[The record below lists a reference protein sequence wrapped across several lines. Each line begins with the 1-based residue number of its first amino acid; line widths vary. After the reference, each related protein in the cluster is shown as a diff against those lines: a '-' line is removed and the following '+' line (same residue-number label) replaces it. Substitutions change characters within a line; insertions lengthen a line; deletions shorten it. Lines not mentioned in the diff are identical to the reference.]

1 MRTKFKAWTV
11 PYIEEHKEVMFDE
24 EQLLNFDKPYYL
36 EIGSGK
42 GQFLVDMAKKF
53 PDKFFVGIER
63 NVTCCG
69 FTAKKLVEEQLP
81 NARLMFLNA
90 EFLMDKIADNS
101 IEAIFLNFSDPWP
114 KKKHH
119 KRRLTADSYL
129 KNYYRVLKKGGRLI
143 IKTDNV
149 DLFTFTLENLENS
162 DFKLVFKTD
171 DLCCAAIAKQIGLTV
186 ETTYENCQLDNYTG
200 FIEQTVS
207 NEELVKFYEASFEP
221 ISNHFGLLENQ
232 YLIVKDENGKI
243 ANSFKWKNGK
253 YEQIIFPT
261 LKSDMFGT
269 IKPKDEYQKLAIDS
283 LLNNKITV
291 LRGPAGSGKSYLS
304 FAALFQKLEK
314 HEIDKIIIFCNTVA
328 TANSAKL
335 GFYPGSRNEKLL
347 DSQIGNF
354 LSSKLGDNVA
364 TEKFIAEGK
373 LALLPMSDIRGYDT
387 TGMKA
392 GIYITEAQNLDIE
405 LMRLALQ
412 RVGEDSIC
420 ILDGDDQAQVDLSI
434 YGGVNNGLR
443 RVSEVFRGSELYGE
457 ITLQKIHRSKIAE
470 LAQLM

>member
-1 MRTKFKAWTV
+1 MKKVFFYDTCSLLNELHSAFENDFF
-11 PYIEEHKEVMFDE
+11 YISSVTLEELENIKTSSSKDQDIKYRAR
-24 EQLLNFDKPYYL
+24 QLLHLLFENKDKYKVVIFQK
-36 EIGSGK
+36 EW
-42 GQFLVDMAKKF
+42 
-53 PDKFFVGIER
+53 E
-63 NVTCCG
+63 
-69 FTAKKLVEEQLP
+69 TA
-81 NARLMFLNA
+81 
-90 EFLMDKIADNS
+90 IS
-101 IEAIFLNFSDPWP
+101 NFSYLSDNN
-114 KKKHH
+114 
-119 KRRLTADSYL
+119 DSKIIYSAFIT
-129 KNYYRVLKKGGRLI
+129 GTGISFDLI
-143 IKTDNV
+143 
-149 DLFTFTLENLENS
+149 
-162 DFKLVFKTD
+162 FKTD
-171 DLCCAAIAKQIGLTV
+171 DLCCAALAKQIGLTV
-186 ETTYENCQLDNYTG
+186 ETTYEQMKLDNYTG
-200 FIEQTVS
+200 FIEKTIS
-207 NEELVKFYEASFEP
+207 NEELVAFYSKDNLETE
-221 ISNHFGLLENQ
+221 NHFNLLENQ

-243 ANSFKWKNGK
+243 ADSFKWKNGN
-253 YEQIIFPT
+253 YEQVLFPV
-261 LKSDMFGT
+261 LKTDMFGM

-283 LLNNKITV
+283 LLSNKITV

-354 LSSKLGDNVA
+354 LSSKLGDSVA
-364 TEKFIAEGK
+364 VERFIAEGK

-412 RVGEDSIC
+412 RVGDDSIC

-434 YGGVNNGLR
+434 YGGTNNGLR
-443 RVSEVFRGSELYGE
+443 RVSEIFRGADFYGE
-457 ITLQKIHRSKIAE
+457 VTLQKIHRSRIAE

>member
-1 MRTKFKAWTV
+1 MKKVFFYDTCSLLNELHSAFENDFF
-11 PYIEEHKEVMFDE
+11 YISSVTLEELENIKTSSSKDQDIKYRAR
-24 EQLLNFDKPYYL
+24 QLLHLLFENKDKYKVVIFQK
-36 EIGSGK
+36 EW
-42 GQFLVDMAKKF
+42 
-53 PDKFFVGIER
+53 E
-63 NVTCCG
+63 
-69 FTAKKLVEEQLP
+69 TA
-81 NARLMFLNA
+81 
-90 EFLMDKIADNS
+90 IS
-101 IEAIFLNFSDPWP
+101 NFSYLSDNN
-114 KKKHH
+114 
-119 KRRLTADSYL
+119 DS
-129 KNYYRVLKKGGRLI
+129 KI
-143 IKTDNV
+143 IYSAFITDTGISF
-149 DLFTFTLENLENS
+149 D
-162 DFKLVFKTD
+162 LVFKTD
-171 DLCCAAIAKQIGLTV
+171 DLCCAALAKQIGLTV
-186 ETTYENCQLDNYTG
+186 ETTYEQMKLDNYTG
-200 FIEQTVS
+200 FVEKIIP
-207 NEELVKFYEASFEP
+207 NEELVAFYSKTNLETE
-221 ISNHFGLLENQ
+221 NHFNLLENQ

-243 ANSFKWKNGK
+243 ADSFKWKNGN
-253 YEQIIFPT
+253 YEQVLFPV
-261 LKSDMFGT
+261 LKTDMFGM

-283 LLNNKITV
+283 LLSNKITV

-354 LSSKLGDNVA
+354 LSSKLGDSVA
-364 TEKFIAEGK
+364 VERFIAEGK

>member
-1 MRTKFKAWTV
+1 MKKVFFYDTCSLLNELHSAFENDFF
-11 PYIEEHKEVMFDE
+11 YISSVTLEELENIKTSSSKDQDIKYRAR
-24 EQLLNFDKPYYL
+24 QLLHLLFENKDKYKVVIFQK
-36 EIGSGK
+36 EW
-42 GQFLVDMAKKF
+42 
-53 PDKFFVGIER
+53 E
-63 NVTCCG
+63 
-69 FTAKKLVEEQLP
+69 TA
-81 NARLMFLNA
+81 
-90 EFLMDKIADNS
+90 IS
-101 IEAIFLNFSDPWP
+101 NFSYLSDNN
-114 KKKHH
+114 
-119 KRRLTADSYL
+119 DS
-129 KNYYRVLKKGGRLI
+129 KI
-143 IKTDNV
+143 IYSAFITDTGISF
-149 DLFTFTLENLENS
+149 D
-162 DFKLVFKTD
+162 LVFKTD
-171 DLCCAAIAKQIGLTV
+171 DLCCAALAKQIGLTV
-186 ETTYENCQLDNYTG
+186 ETTYEQMKLDNYTG
-200 FIEQTVS
+200 FIEKTIS
-207 NEELVKFYEASFEP
+207 NEELVAFYSKFNLETE
-221 ISNHFGLLENQ
+221 NHFNLLENQ

-243 ANSFKWKNGK
+243 ADSFKWKNGN
-253 YEQIIFPT
+253 YEQVLFPV
-261 LKSDMFGT
+261 LKTDMFGM

-283 LLNNKITV
+283 LLSNKITV

-354 LSSKLGDNVA
+354 LSSKLGDSVA
-364 TEKFIAEGK
+364 VERFIAEGK

-412 RVGEDSIC
+412 RVGDDSIC

-434 YGGVNNGLR
+434 YGGTNNGLR
-443 RVSEVFRGSELYGE
+443 RVSEIFRGADFYGE
-457 ITLQKIHRSKIAE
+457 ITLQKIHRSRIAE

>member
-1 MRTKFKAWTV
+1 MKKVFFYDTCSLLNELHSAFENDLF
-11 PYIEEHKEVMFDE
+11 YISSVTLEELENIKTSSSKDQDIKYRAR
-24 EQLLNFDKPYYL
+24 QLLHLLFENKDKYKVVIFQK
-36 EIGSGK
+36 EW
-42 GQFLVDMAKKF
+42 
-53 PDKFFVGIER
+53 E
-63 NVTCCG
+63 
-69 FTAKKLVEEQLP
+69 TA
-81 NARLMFLNA
+81 
-90 EFLMDKIADNS
+90 IS
-101 IEAIFLNFSDPWP
+101 NFSYLSDNN
-114 KKKHH
+114 
-119 KRRLTADSYL
+119 DS
-129 KNYYRVLKKGGRLI
+129 KI
-143 IKTDNV
+143 IYSAFITDTGISF
-149 DLFTFTLENLENS
+149 D
-162 DFKLVFKTD
+162 LVFKTD
-171 DLCCAAIAKQIGLTV
+171 DLCCAALAKQIGLTV
-186 ETTYENCQLDNYTG
+186 ETTYEQMKLDNYTG
-200 FIEQTVS
+200 FIEKTIP
-207 NEELVKFYEASFEP
+207 NEELVVFYSKSNLETE
-221 ISNHFGLLENQ
+221 NHFNLLENQ
-232 YLIVKDENGKI
+232 YLIVKDENDKI
-243 ANSFKWKNGK
+243 ADSFKWKNGN
-253 YEQIIFPT
+253 YEQVLFPV
-261 LKSDMFGT
+261 LKTDMFGM

-283 LLNNKITV
+283 LLSNKITV

-354 LSSKLGDNVA
+354 LSSKLGDSVA
-364 TEKFIAEGK
+364 VERFIAEGK

-412 RVGEDSIC
+412 RVGDDSIC

>member
-1 MRTKFKAWTV
+1 MKKVFFYDTCSLLNELHSAFENDFF
-11 PYIEEHKEVMFDE
+11 YISSVTLEELENIKTSSSKDQDIKYRAR
-24 EQLLNFDKPYYL
+24 QLLHLLFENKDKYKVVIFQK
-36 EIGSGK
+36 EW
-42 GQFLVDMAKKF
+42 
-53 PDKFFVGIER
+53 E
-63 NVTCCG
+63 
-69 FTAKKLVEEQLP
+69 TA
-81 NARLMFLNA
+81 
-90 EFLMDKIADNS
+90 IS
-101 IEAIFLNFSDPWP
+101 NFSYLSDNN
-114 KKKHH
+114 
-119 KRRLTADSYL
+119 DS
-129 KNYYRVLKKGGRLI
+129 KI
-143 IKTDNV
+143 IYSAFITDTGISF
-149 DLFTFTLENLENS
+149 D
-162 DFKLVFKTD
+162 LVFKTD
-171 DLCCAAIAKQIGLTV
+171 DLCCAALAKQIGLTV
-186 ETTYENCQLDNYTG
+186 ETTYEQMKLDNYTG
-200 FIEQTVS
+200 FVEKIIP
-207 NEELVKFYEASFEP
+207 NEELDAFYSKSNLETE
-221 ISNHFGLLENQ
+221 NHFNLLENQ

-243 ANSFKWKNGK
+243 ADSFKWKNGN
-253 YEQIIFPT
+253 YEQVLFPV
-261 LKSDMFGT
+261 LKTDMFGM

-283 LLNNKITV
+283 LLSNKITV

-354 LSSKLGDNVA
+354 LSSKLGDSVA
-364 TEKFIAEGK
+364 VERFIAEGK

-412 RVGEDSIC
+412 RVGDDSIC

-434 YGGVNNGLR
+434 YGGTNNGLR
-443 RVSEVFRGSELYGE
+443 RVSEIFRGADFYGE
-457 ITLQKIHRSKIAE
+457 VTLQKIHRSRIAE

>member
-1 MRTKFKAWTV
+1 MKKVFFYDTCSLLNELHSAFENDFF
-11 PYIEEHKEVMFDE
+11 YISSVTLEELENIKTSSSKDQDIKYRAR
-24 EQLLNFDKPYYL
+24 QLLHLLFENKDKYKVVIFQK
-36 EIGSGK
+36 EW
-42 GQFLVDMAKKF
+42 
-53 PDKFFVGIER
+53 E
-63 NVTCCG
+63 
-69 FTAKKLVEEQLP
+69 TA
-81 NARLMFLNA
+81 
-90 EFLMDKIADNS
+90 IS
-101 IEAIFLNFSDPWP
+101 NFSYLSDNN
-114 KKKHH
+114 
-119 KRRLTADSYL
+119 DS
-129 KNYYRVLKKGGRLI
+129 KI
-143 IKTDNV
+143 IYSAFITDTGISF
-149 DLFTFTLENLENS
+149 D
-162 DFKLVFKTD
+162 LVFKTD
-171 DLCCAAIAKQIGLTV
+171 DLCCAALAKQIGLTV
-186 ETTYENCQLDNYTG
+186 ETTYEQMKLDNYTG
-200 FIEQTVS
+200 FIEKTIS
-207 NEELVKFYEASFEP
+207 NEELVAFYSKSNLETE
-221 ISNHFGLLENQ
+221 NHFNLLENQ

-243 ANSFKWKNGK
+243 ADSFKWKNGN
-253 YEQIIFPT
+253 YEQVLFPI
-261 LKSDMFGT
+261 LKTDMFGM

-283 LLNNKITV
+283 LLSNKITV

-354 LSSKLGDNVA
+354 LSSKLGDSVA
-364 TEKFIAEGK
+364 VERFIAEGK

-434 YGGVNNGLR
+434 YGGTNNGLR
-443 RVSEVFRGSELYGE
+443 RVSEIFRGADFYGE
-457 ITLQKIHRSKIAE
+457 VTLQKIHRSRIAE

>member
-1 MRTKFKAWTV
+1 MKKVFFYDTCSLLNELHSAFENDFF
-11 PYIEEHKEVMFDE
+11 YISSVTLEELENIKTSSSKDQDIKYRAR
-24 EQLLNFDKPYYL
+24 QLLHLLFENKDKYKVVIFQK
-36 EIGSGK
+36 EW
-42 GQFLVDMAKKF
+42 
-53 PDKFFVGIER
+53 E
-63 NVTCCG
+63 
-69 FTAKKLVEEQLP
+69 TA
-81 NARLMFLNA
+81 
-90 EFLMDKIADNS
+90 IS
-101 IEAIFLNFSDPWP
+101 NFSYLSDNN
-114 KKKHH
+114 
-119 KRRLTADSYL
+119 DS
-129 KNYYRVLKKGGRLI
+129 KI
-143 IKTDNV
+143 IYSAFITDTGISF
-149 DLFTFTLENLENS
+149 D
-162 DFKLVFKTD
+162 LVFKTD
-171 DLCCAAIAKQIGLTV
+171 DLCCAALAKQIGLTV
-186 ETTYENCQLDNYTG
+186 ETTYEQMKLDNYTG
-200 FIEQTVS
+200 YIEKTIS
-207 NEELVKFYEASFEP
+207 NEELVAFYSKSNLETE
-221 ISNHFGLLENQ
+221 NHFNLLENQ
-232 YLIVKDENGKI
+232 YLIIKDENGKI
-243 ANSFKWKNGK
+243 ADSFKWKNGK
-253 YEQIIFPT
+253 YEQVLFPV
-261 LKSDMFGT
+261 LKTDMFGM

-283 LLNNKITV
+283 LLSNKITV

-354 LSSKLGDNVA
+354 LSSKLGDSVA
-364 TEKFIAEGK
+364 VERFIAEGK

-434 YGGVNNGLR
+434 YGGTNNGLR
-443 RVSEVFRGSELYGE
+443 RVSEIFRGADFYGE
-457 ITLQKIHRSKIAE
+457 VTLQKIHRSRIAE

>member
-1 MRTKFKAWTV
+1 MKKVFFYDTCSLLNELHSAFVNDMFYISSVTLKELEEIKSSNFKDPDIKFKAR
-11 PYIEEHKEVMFDE
+11 
-24 EQLLNFDKPYYL
+24 QLLNLLFKYKEKYKVVL
-36 EIGSGK
+36 FQNEWQEAISHY
-42 GQFLVDMAKKF
+42 QFLTDNNDSKIIYSAF
-53 PDKFFVGIER
+53 II
-63 NVTCCG
+63 
-69 FTAKKLVEEQLP
+69 
-81 NARLMFLNA
+81 NA
-90 EFLMDKIADNS
+90 EISN
-101 IEAIFLNFSDPWP
+101 
-114 KKKHH
+114 
-119 KRRLTADSYL
+119 
-129 KNYYRVLKKGGRLI
+129 
-143 IKTDNV
+143 
-149 DLFTFTLENLENS
+149 
-162 DFKLVFKTD
+162 LVFKTD
-171 DLCCAAIAKQIGLTV
+171 DLCCAAIAKQIGLIV

-207 NEELVKFYEASFEP
+207 NEELVKFYETSLEP

-261 LKSDMFGT
+261 LKSDMFGI

>member
-1 MRTKFKAWTV
+1 MKKVFFYDTCSLLNELHSAFENDFF
-11 PYIEEHKEVMFDE
+11 YISSVTLEELENIKTSSSKDQDIKYRAR
-24 EQLLNFDKPYYL
+24 QLLHLLFENKDKYKVVIFQK
-36 EIGSGK
+36 EW
-42 GQFLVDMAKKF
+42 
-53 PDKFFVGIER
+53 E
-63 NVTCCG
+63 
-69 FTAKKLVEEQLP
+69 TA
-81 NARLMFLNA
+81 
-90 EFLMDKIADNS
+90 IS
-101 IEAIFLNFSDPWP
+101 NFSYLSDNN
-114 KKKHH
+114 
-119 KRRLTADSYL
+119 DS
-129 KNYYRVLKKGGRLI
+129 KI
-143 IKTDNV
+143 IYSAFITDTGISF
-149 DLFTFTLENLENS
+149 D
-162 DFKLVFKTD
+162 LVFKTD
-171 DLCCAAIAKQIGLTV
+171 DLCCAALAKQIGLTV
-186 ETTYENCQLDNYTG
+186 ETTYEQMKLDNYTG
-200 FIEQTVS
+200 FIEKTIS
-207 NEELVKFYEASFEP
+207 NEELVAFYSKSNLETE
-221 ISNHFGLLENQ
+221 NHFNLLENQ

-243 ANSFKWKNGK
+243 ADSFKWKNGN
-253 YEQIIFPT
+253 YEQVLFPV
-261 LKSDMFGT
+261 LKTDMFGM

-283 LLNNKITV
+283 LLSNKITV

-354 LSSKLGDNVA
+354 LSSKLGDSVA
-364 TEKFIAEGK
+364 AERFIAEGK

-412 RVGEDSIC
+412 RVGDDSIC

-434 YGGVNNGLR
+434 YGGTNNGLR
-443 RVSEVFRGSELYGE
+443 RVSEIFRGADFYGE
-457 ITLQKIHRSKIAE
+457 VTLQKIHRSRIAE

>member
-1 MRTKFKAWTV
+1 MKKVFFYDTCSLLNELHSAFVNDMFYISSVTLKELEEIKSSNFKDPDIKFKAR
-11 PYIEEHKEVMFDE
+11 
-24 EQLLNFDKPYYL
+24 QLLNLLFKYKEKYKVVL
-36 EIGSGK
+36 FQNEWQEAISHY
-42 GQFLVDMAKKF
+42 QFL
-53 PDKFFVGIER
+53 
-63 NVTCCG
+63 
-69 FTAKKLVEEQLP
+69 
-81 NARLMFLNA
+81 
-90 EFLMDKIADNS
+90 
-101 IEAIFLNFSDPWP
+101 
-114 KKKHH
+114 
-119 KRRLTADSYL
+119 
-129 KNYYRVLKKGGRLI
+129 
-143 IKTDNV
+143 TDNN
-149 DLFTFTLENLENS
+149 DSKIIYSAFIIDAEISN
-162 DFKLVFKTD
+162 LVFKTD

-207 NEELVKFYEASFEP
+207 NEELVKFYETSLEP

-387 TGMKA
+387 TGMKT

>member
-1 MRTKFKAWTV
+1 MKKVFFYDTCSLLNELHSAFENDFF
-11 PYIEEHKEVMFDE
+11 YISSVTLEELENIKTSSSKDQDIKYRAR
-24 EQLLNFDKPYYL
+24 QLLHLLFENKDKYKVVIFQK
-36 EIGSGK
+36 EW
-42 GQFLVDMAKKF
+42 
-53 PDKFFVGIER
+53 E
-63 NVTCCG
+63 
-69 FTAKKLVEEQLP
+69 TA
-81 NARLMFLNA
+81 
-90 EFLMDKIADNS
+90 IS
-101 IEAIFLNFSDPWP
+101 NFSYLSDNN
-114 KKKHH
+114 
-119 KRRLTADSYL
+119 DS
-129 KNYYRVLKKGGRLI
+129 KI
-143 IKTDNV
+143 IYSAFITDTGISF
-149 DLFTFTLENLENS
+149 D
-162 DFKLVFKTD
+162 LVFKTD
-171 DLCCAAIAKQIGLTV
+171 DLCCATLAKQIGLTV
-186 ETTYENCQLDNYTG
+186 ETTYEQMKLDNYTG
-200 FIEQTVS
+200 FVEKIIP
-207 NEELVKFYEASFEP
+207 NEELVAFYSKSNLETE
-221 ISNHFGLLENQ
+221 NHFNLLENQ

-243 ANSFKWKNGK
+243 ADSFKWKNGN
-253 YEQIIFPT
+253 YEQVLFPV
-261 LKSDMFGT
+261 LKTDMFGM

-283 LLNNKITV
+283 LLSNKITV

-354 LSSKLGDNVA
+354 LSSKLGDSVA
-364 TEKFIAEGK
+364 VERFIAEGK

-434 YGGVNNGLR
+434 YGGTNNGLR
-443 RVSEVFRGSELYGE
+443 RVSEIFRGADFYGE
-457 ITLQKIHRSKIAE
+457 VTLQKIHRSRIAE

>member
-1 MRTKFKAWTV
+1 MKKVFFYDTCSLLNELHSAFENDFF
-11 PYIEEHKEVMFDE
+11 YISSVTLEELENIKTSSSKDQDIKYRAR
-24 EQLLNFDKPYYL
+24 QLLHLLFENKDKYKVVIFQK
-36 EIGSGK
+36 EW
-42 GQFLVDMAKKF
+42 
-53 PDKFFVGIER
+53 E
-63 NVTCCG
+63 
-69 FTAKKLVEEQLP
+69 TA
-81 NARLMFLNA
+81 
-90 EFLMDKIADNS
+90 IS
-101 IEAIFLNFSDPWP
+101 NFSYLSDNN
-114 KKKHH
+114 
-119 KRRLTADSYL
+119 DS
-129 KNYYRVLKKGGRLI
+129 KI
-143 IKTDNV
+143 IYSAFITDTGISF
-149 DLFTFTLENLENS
+149 D
-162 DFKLVFKTD
+162 LVFKTD
-171 DLCCAAIAKQIGLTV
+171 DLCCAALAKQIGLTV
-186 ETTYENCQLDNYTG
+186 ETTYEQMKLDNYTG
-200 FIEQTVS
+200 FIEKTIP
-207 NEELVKFYEASFEP
+207 NEELVAFYSKSNLETE
-221 ISNHFGLLENQ
+221 NHFNLLENQ

-243 ANSFKWKNGK
+243 ADSFKWKNGN
-253 YEQIIFPT
+253 YEQVLFPV
-261 LKSDMFGT
+261 LKTDMFGM

-283 LLNNKITV
+283 LLSNKITV

-354 LSSKLGDNVA
+354 LSSKLGDSVA
-364 TEKFIAEGK
+364 VERFIAEGK

-412 RVGEDSIC
+412 RVGDDSIC

-434 YGGVNNGLR
+434 YGGTNNGLR
-443 RVSEVFRGSELYGE
+443 RVSEIFRCADFYGE
-457 ITLQKIHRSKIAE
+457 VTLQKIHRSRIAE

>member
-1 MRTKFKAWTV
+1 MKKVFFYDTCSLLNELHSAFENDFF
-11 PYIEEHKEVMFDE
+11 YISSVTLEELENIKTSSSKDQDIKYRAR
-24 EQLLNFDKPYYL
+24 QLLHLLFENKDKYKVVIFQK
-36 EIGSGK
+36 EW
-42 GQFLVDMAKKF
+42 
-53 PDKFFVGIER
+53 E
-63 NVTCCG
+63 
-69 FTAKKLVEEQLP
+69 TA
-81 NARLMFLNA
+81 
-90 EFLMDKIADNS
+90 IS
-101 IEAIFLNFSDPWP
+101 NFSYLSDNN
-114 KKKHH
+114 
-119 KRRLTADSYL
+119 DS
-129 KNYYRVLKKGGRLI
+129 KI
-143 IKTDNV
+143 IYSAFITDTGISF
-149 DLFTFTLENLENS
+149 D
-162 DFKLVFKTD
+162 LVFKTD
-171 DLCCAAIAKQIGLTV
+171 DLCCAALAKQIGLTV
-186 ETTYENCQLDNYTG
+186 ETTYEQMKLDNYTG
-200 FIEQTVS
+200 FIEKTIS
-207 NEELVKFYEASFEP
+207 NEELVAFYSKSNLETE
-221 ISNHFGLLENQ
+221 NHFNLLENQ

-243 ANSFKWKNGK
+243 ADSFKWKNGN
-253 YEQIIFPT
+253 YEQVLFPV
-261 LKSDMFGT
+261 LKTDMFGM

-283 LLNNKITV
+283 LLSNKITV

-354 LSSKLGDNVA
+354 LSSKLGDSVA
-364 TEKFIAEGK
+364 AERFIAEGK

>member
-1 MRTKFKAWTV
+1 MKKVFFYDTCSLLNELHSAFENDFF
-11 PYIEEHKEVMFDE
+11 YISSVTLEELENIKTSSSKDQDIKYRAR
-24 EQLLNFDKPYYL
+24 QLLHLLFENKDKYKVVIFQK
-36 EIGSGK
+36 EW
-42 GQFLVDMAKKF
+42 
-53 PDKFFVGIER
+53 E
-63 NVTCCG
+63 
-69 FTAKKLVEEQLP
+69 TA
-81 NARLMFLNA
+81 
-90 EFLMDKIADNS
+90 IS
-101 IEAIFLNFSDPWP
+101 NFSYLSDNN
-114 KKKHH
+114 
-119 KRRLTADSYL
+119 DS
-129 KNYYRVLKKGGRLI
+129 KI
-143 IKTDNV
+143 IYSAFITDTGISF
-149 DLFTFTLENLENS
+149 D
-162 DFKLVFKTD
+162 LVFKTD
-171 DLCCAAIAKQIGLTV
+171 DLCCAALAKQIGLTV
-186 ETTYENCQLDNYTG
+186 ETTYEQMKLDNYTG
-200 FIEQTVS
+200 FIEKTIS
-207 NEELVKFYEASFEP
+207 NEELVKFYSKSNLETE
-221 ISNHFGLLENQ
+221 NHFNLLENQ

-243 ANSFKWKNGK
+243 ADSFKWKNGN
-253 YEQIIFPT
+253 YEQVLFPI
-261 LKSDMFGT
+261 LKPDMFGT
-269 IKPKDEYQKLAIDS
+269 IKPNDEYQKLAIDS

-354 LSSKLGDNVA
+354 LSSKLGDSVA
-364 TEKFIAEGK
+364 VERFIAEGK

-412 RVGEDSIC
+412 RVGDDSIC

-434 YGGVNNGLR
+434 YGGTNNGLR
-443 RVSEVFRGSELYGE
+443 RVSEIFRGADFYGE
-457 ITLQKIHRSKIAE
+457 VTLQKIHRSRIAE

>member
-1 MRTKFKAWTV
+1 MKKVFFYDTCSLLNELHSAFVNDVFYISSVTLKELEEIKSSNFKDPDIKFKAR
-11 PYIEEHKEVMFDE
+11 
-24 EQLLNFDKPYYL
+24 QLLHLLFKHKDKY
-36 EIGSGK
+36 EIVLFQNEWQEAISHY
-42 GQFLVDMAKKF
+42 QFL
-53 PDKFFVGIER
+53 
-63 NVTCCG
+63 
-69 FTAKKLVEEQLP
+69 
-81 NARLMFLNA
+81 
-90 EFLMDKIADNS
+90 
-101 IEAIFLNFSDPWP
+101 
-114 KKKHH
+114 
-119 KRRLTADSYL
+119 
-129 KNYYRVLKKGGRLI
+129 
-143 IKTDNV
+143 TDNN
-149 DLFTFTLENLENS
+149 DSKIIYSAFIKDAEISN
-162 DFKLVFKTD
+162 LVFKTD
-171 DLCCAAIAKQIGLTV
+171 DLCCAALAKQIGLTV
-186 ETTYENCQLDNYTG
+186 ETSYETKQLDTYTG
-200 FIEQTVS
+200 FIEKTVT
-207 NEELVKFYEASFEP
+207 NEELVKFYASPRPEAINYF
-221 ISNHFGLLENQ
+221 NLLENQ
-232 YLIVKDENGKI
+232 YLILKDENGKI
-243 ANSFKWKNGK
+243 SDSFKWKNGN
-253 YEQIIFPT
+253 YEQIIYPV
-261 LKSDMFGT
+261 LKSDMFGM

-283 LLNNKITV
+283 LLNNRITV

-457 ITLQKIHRSKIAE
+457 ITLQKIHRSQIAE

>member
-1 MRTKFKAWTV
+1 MKKVFFYDTCSLLNELHSAFENDFF
-11 PYIEEHKEVMFDE
+11 YISSVTLEELENIKTSSSKDQDIKYRAR
-24 EQLLNFDKPYYL
+24 QLLHLLFENKDKYKVVIFQK
-36 EIGSGK
+36 EW
-42 GQFLVDMAKKF
+42 
-53 PDKFFVGIER
+53 E
-63 NVTCCG
+63 
-69 FTAKKLVEEQLP
+69 TA
-81 NARLMFLNA
+81 
-90 EFLMDKIADNS
+90 IS
-101 IEAIFLNFSDPWP
+101 NFSYLSDNN
-114 KKKHH
+114 
-119 KRRLTADSYL
+119 DS
-129 KNYYRVLKKGGRLI
+129 KI
-143 IKTDNV
+143 IYSAFITDTGISF
-149 DLFTFTLENLENS
+149 D
-162 DFKLVFKTD
+162 LVFKTD
-171 DLCCAAIAKQIGLTV
+171 DLCCAALAKQIGLTV
-186 ETTYENCQLDNYTG
+186 ETTYEQMKLDNYTG
-200 FIEQTVS
+200 FVEKIIP
-207 NEELVKFYEASFEP
+207 NEELVAFYSKSNLETE
-221 ISNHFGLLENQ
+221 NHFNLLENQ

-243 ANSFKWKNGK
+243 ADSFKWKNGN
-253 YEQIIFPT
+253 YEQVLFPV
-261 LKSDMFGT
+261 LKTDMFGM

-283 LLNNKITV
+283 LLSNKITV
-291 LRGPAGSGKSYLS
+291 LRGSAGSGKSYLS

-354 LSSKLGDNVA
+354 LSSKLGDSVA
-364 TEKFIAEGK
+364 VERFIAEGK

-434 YGGVNNGLR
+434 YGGTNNGLR
-443 RVSEVFRGSELYGE
+443 RVSEIFRGADFYGE
-457 ITLQKIHRSKIAE
+457 VTLQKIHRSRIAE

>member
-1 MRTKFKAWTV
+1 MKKVFFYDTCSLLNELHSAFENDFF
-11 PYIEEHKEVMFDE
+11 YISSVTLEELENIKTSSSKDQDIKYRAR
-24 EQLLNFDKPYYL
+24 QLLHLLFENKDKYKVVIFQK
-36 EIGSGK
+36 EW
-42 GQFLVDMAKKF
+42 
-53 PDKFFVGIER
+53 E
-63 NVTCCG
+63 
-69 FTAKKLVEEQLP
+69 TA
-81 NARLMFLNA
+81 
-90 EFLMDKIADNS
+90 IS
-101 IEAIFLNFSDPWP
+101 NFSYLSDNN
-114 KKKHH
+114 
-119 KRRLTADSYL
+119 DS
-129 KNYYRVLKKGGRLI
+129 KI
-143 IKTDNV
+143 IYSAFITDTGISF
-149 DLFTFTLENLENS
+149 D
-162 DFKLVFKTD
+162 LVFKTD
-171 DLCCAAIAKQIGLTV
+171 DLCCAALAKQIGLTV
-186 ETTYENCQLDNYTG
+186 ETTYEQMKLDNYTG
-200 FIEQTVS
+200 FVEKIIP
-207 NEELVKFYEASFEP
+207 NEELVAFYSKSNLETE
-221 ISNHFGLLENQ
+221 NHFNLLENQ

-243 ANSFKWKNGK
+243 ADSFKWKNGN
-253 YEQIIFPT
+253 YEQVLFPV
-261 LKSDMFGT
+261 LKTDMFGT

-283 LLNNKITV
+283 LLSNKITV

>member
-1 MRTKFKAWTV
+1 MKKVFFYDTCSLLNELHSAFENDLF
-11 PYIEEHKEVMFDE
+11 YISSVTLEELENIKTSSSKDQDIKYRAR
-24 EQLLNFDKPYYL
+24 QLLHLLFENKDKYKVVIFQK
-36 EIGSGK
+36 EW
-42 GQFLVDMAKKF
+42 
-53 PDKFFVGIER
+53 E
-63 NVTCCG
+63 
-69 FTAKKLVEEQLP
+69 TA
-81 NARLMFLNA
+81 
-90 EFLMDKIADNS
+90 IS
-101 IEAIFLNFSDPWP
+101 NFSYLSDNN
-114 KKKHH
+114 
-119 KRRLTADSYL
+119 DS
-129 KNYYRVLKKGGRLI
+129 KI
-143 IKTDNV
+143 IYSAFITDTGISF
-149 DLFTFTLENLENS
+149 D
-162 DFKLVFKTD
+162 LVFKTD
-171 DLCCAAIAKQIGLTV
+171 DLCCAALAKQIGLTV
-186 ETTYENCQLDNYTG
+186 ETTYEQMKLDNYTG
-200 FIEQTVS
+200 FIEKTIS
-207 NEELVKFYEASFEP
+207 NEELVAFYSKSNLETE
-221 ISNHFGLLENQ
+221 NHFNLLENQ

-243 ANSFKWKNGK
+243 ADSFKWKNGN
-253 YEQIIFPT
+253 YEQVLFPV
-261 LKSDMFGT
+261 LKTDMFGM

-283 LLNNKITV
+283 LLSNKITV

-354 LSSKLGDNVA
+354 LSSKLGDSVA
-364 TEKFIAEGK
+364 VERFIAEGK

-434 YGGVNNGLR
+434 YGGTNNGLR
-443 RVSEVFRGSELYGE
+443 RVSEIFRGADFYGE
-457 ITLQKIHRSKIAE
+457 VTLQKIHRSRIAE

>member
-1 MRTKFKAWTV
+1 MKKVFFYDTCSLLNELHSAFENDFF
-11 PYIEEHKEVMFDE
+11 YISSVTLEELENIKTSSSKDQDIKYRAR
-24 EQLLNFDKPYYL
+24 QLLHLLFENKDKYKVVIFQK
-36 EIGSGK
+36 EW
-42 GQFLVDMAKKF
+42 
-53 PDKFFVGIER
+53 E
-63 NVTCCG
+63 
-69 FTAKKLVEEQLP
+69 TA
-81 NARLMFLNA
+81 
-90 EFLMDKIADNS
+90 IS
-101 IEAIFLNFSDPWP
+101 NFSYLSDNN
-114 KKKHH
+114 
-119 KRRLTADSYL
+119 DS
-129 KNYYRVLKKGGRLI
+129 KI
-143 IKTDNV
+143 IYSAFITDTGISF
-149 DLFTFTLENLENS
+149 D
-162 DFKLVFKTD
+162 LVFKTD
-171 DLCCAAIAKQIGLTV
+171 DLCCAVLAKQIGLTV
-186 ETTYENCQLDNYTG
+186 ETTYEQMKLDNYTG
-200 FIEQTVS
+200 FIEKTIS
-207 NEELVKFYEASFEP
+207 NEELVTFYSKSNLEIE
-221 ISNHFGLLENQ
+221 NHFNLLENQ

-243 ANSFKWKNGK
+243 ADSFKWKNGN
-253 YEQIIFPT
+253 YEQVLFPV
-261 LKSDMFGT
+261 LKTDMFGM

-283 LLNNKITV
+283 LLSNKITV

-354 LSSKLGDNVA
+354 LSSKLGDSVA
-364 TEKFIAEGK
+364 VERFIAEGK

-412 RVGEDSIC
+412 RVGDDSIC

-434 YGGVNNGLR
+434 YGGTNNGLR
-443 RVSEVFRGSELYGE
+443 RVSEIFRGADFYGE
-457 ITLQKIHRSKIAE
+457 VTLQKIHRSRIAE